1 MPQFYRKYPSGTE
14 KTKKK

>member
-14 KTKKK
+14 KTRKK